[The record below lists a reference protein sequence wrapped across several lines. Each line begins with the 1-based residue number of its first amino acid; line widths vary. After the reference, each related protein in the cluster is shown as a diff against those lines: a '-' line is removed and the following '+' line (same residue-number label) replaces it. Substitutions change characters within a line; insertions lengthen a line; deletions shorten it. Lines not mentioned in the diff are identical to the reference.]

1 MREKSVKIKKTESL
15 LQELI
20 PEALSSMV
28 DSRVKSVTVTE
39 VDCSKGKYDAIV
51 YVYESGLTDR
61 EKNEILNQLKKVSSK
76 IKSYCLASTGWYKCP
91 NFTFRFDQNVEKMSR
106 MEDLFEKIKS
116 KGNEDE

>member
-15 LQELI
+15 LAELI

-28 DSRVKSVTVTE
+28 DSRVKSVAVTE

-51 YVYESGLTDR
+51 YVYDSGLSNS
-61 EKNEILNQLKKVSSK
+61 EKEEILNQLRKVSSK

-91 NFTFRFDQNVEKMSR
+91 NFTFKFDENVEKMNR
-106 MEDLFEKIKS
+106 MEELFAKIKS
-116 KGNEDE
+116 KEEDE